1 MGRYTLKELSQLRQD
16 RADEREVEM
25 ELMAAK
31 IRVQRDEHSAEREF
45 LARFEHHHQMDYNVE
60 IRHEGLTRADLYA
73 QCEAQYMMREELRQT
88 RWAQSEEV
96 AAERSSLHGSARE
109 KARHEDS
116 MQRSR
121 AELAALHA
129 QFLSE
134 KRGTQAA
141 ENRIDAISR
150 AIVVER
156 ERTSEEA
163 DYARR
168 QTRLSIKEEAAVER
182 IISETSMC
190 TVHSE
195 RALRLVRDEVLANER
210 DAAQQRLLM
219 EAHCA
224 RQESELRAFET
235 RSMAQRYS
243 EASAAR
249 SEDSGSGKTGH
260 EASMERL
267 MAMLP

>member
-45 LARFEHHHQMDYNVE
+45 LARFEHHHQMDYNV
-60 IRHEGLTRADLYA
+60 
-73 QCEAQYMMREELRQT
+73 AQYMMREELRQT